1 MIMDDID
8 LKLIGLLRADARAT
22 ALSLARRL
30 GVSRGTVQNRM
41 ARLERDG
48 AILGYTVR
56 LAEAIDEPRVAALMN
71 IAVDS
76 NREDAVRAAL
86 QTDPAVRVLHSTT
99 GRWDLV
105 VELHAPTLAA
115 FDRVLERI
123 RRVEGIARTE
133 TSILLSSQTL

>member
-1 MIMDDID
+1 MDDID
-8 LKLIGLLRADARAT
+8 LKLIGLLRADGRAT

-41 ARLERDG
+41 GRLERDRV
-48 AILGYTVR
+48 ILGYTVR
-56 LAEAIDEPRVAALMN
+56 LAEAVAAPHITALMN

-76 NREDAVRAAL
+76 NREDAVRVAL

-105 VELHAPTLAA
+105 AELQAPTLPA

-133 TSILLSSQTL
+133 TSILLSSHAL

>member
-1 MIMDDID
+1 MDETD
-8 LKLIGLLRADARAT
+8 LKLVGLLRADGRAT

-41 ARLERDG
+41 ARLEKDRV
-48 AILGYTVR
+48 ILGYTVR
-56 LAEAIDEPRVAALMN
+56 LAAAVEAPHITALMN

-76 NREDAVRAAL
+76 NREDGVRLAL

-105 VELHAPTLAA
+105 AELQAATLPA

-123 RRVEGIARTE
+123 RRVEGIGRTE
-133 TSILLSSQTL
+133 TSILLSTRTL

>member
-1 MIMDDID
+1 MDETD
-8 LKLIGLLRADARAT
+8 LKLVGLLRADGRAT

-41 ARLERDG
+41 ARLEKDRV
-48 AILGYTVR
+48 ILGYTVR
-56 LAEAIDEPRVAALMN
+56 LAAAVEAPHITALMN

-76 NREDAVRAAL
+76 NREDAVRLAL

-105 VELHAPTLAA
+105 AELQAATLPA

-123 RRVEGIARTE
+123 RRVEGIGRTE
-133 TSILLSSQTL
+133 TSILLSTRTL

>member
-1 MIMDDID
+1 MDDID
-8 LKLIGLLRADARAT
+8 LKLIGLLRADGRAT

-41 ARLERDG
+41 SRLERDRV
-48 AILGYTVR
+48 ILGYTVR
-56 LAEAIDEPRVAALMN
+56 LAEAVEAPHITALMN

-76 NREDAVRAAL
+76 NREDAVRLAL

-105 VELHAPTLAA
+105 AELQAATLPA

-133 TSILLSSQTL
+133 TSLLLSSHAL

>member
-1 MIMDDID
+1 MDQID
-8 LKLIGLLRADARAT
+8 LKLIGLLRADGRAT

-41 ARLERDG
+41 ARLEKERV
-48 AILGYTVR
+48 ILGYTVR
-56 LAEAIDEPRVAALMN
+56 LGEAVDTAHITALMN

-76 NREDAVRAAL
+76 NREDAVRLAL

-99 GRWDLV
+99 GRWDV
-105 VELHAPTLAA
+105 VAELQAPSLPA

>member
-1 MIMDDID
+1 MDEID
-8 LKLIGLLRADARAT
+8 LKLIGLLRADGRAT

-41 ARLERDG
+41 ARLEKDRV
-48 AILGYTVR
+48 ILGYTLR
-56 LAEAIDEPRVAALMN
+56 LAEAVEAPHITALMN

-105 VELHAPTLAA
+105 AELQAATLPA

-123 RRVEGIARTE
+123 RRVEGIGRTE
-133 TSILLSSQTL
+133 TSILLSTRTL

>member
-1 MIMDDID
+1 MDDTD
-8 LKLIGLLRADARAT
+8 LKLIGLLRADGRAT

-41 ARLERDG
+41 ARLEREG
-48 AILGYTVR
+48 VILGYTLR
-56 LAEAIDEPRVAALMN
+56 LAEPVEEARITALMN

-86 QTDPAVRVLHSTT
+86 ATDPAVRVLHSTT

-105 VELHAPTLAA
+105 AELQAATLPA

-123 RRVEGIARTE
+123 RRVEGIGRTE
-133 TSILLSSQTL
+133 TSILLSSKAL

>member
-1 MIMDDID
+1 MDDID
-8 LKLIGLLRADARAT
+8 LKLIGLLRADGRAT

-41 ARLERDG
+41 TRLEREG
-48 AILGYTVR
+48 VILGYTLR
-56 LAEAIDEPRVAALMN
+56 LAEPVEEARITALMN

-86 QTDPAVRVLHSTT
+86 STDPAVRVLHSTT

-105 VELHAPTLAA
+105 VELQAATLPA

-123 RRVEGIARTE
+123 RRVEGIERTE
-133 TSILLSSQTL
+133 TSILLSSQAL

>member
-1 MIMDDID
+1 MDDID
-8 LKLIGLLRADARAT
+8 LKLIGLLRADGRAT

-41 ARLERDG
+41 GRLERERV
-48 AILGYTVR
+48 ILGYTVR
-56 LAEAIDEPRVAALMN
+56 LAEAVETPHITALMN

-76 NREDAVRAAL
+76 NREDAVRLAL

-105 VELHAPTLAA
+105 AELQAPTLPA

-123 RRVEGIARTE
+123 RRVEGVARTE
-133 TSILLSSQTL
+133 TSILLSSQPL

>member
-1 MIMDDID
+1 MDEID
-8 LKLIGLLRADARAT
+8 LKLIGLLRADGRAT

-41 ARLERDG
+41 ARLEKERV
-48 AILGYTVR
+48 ILGYTVR
-56 LAEAIDEPRVAALMN
+56 LAQAIDTTQITALMN

-76 NREDAVRAAL
+76 NREDAVRLAL

-105 VELHAPTLAA
+105 AELQAPTLPA